1 MAFDESKATYK
12 QIISRVKALKE
23 ELETGK
29 ALDQEDTKRY
39 KASEKEYKL
48 LTKKYDLKSDINTLS
63 KEELELQNKITAE
76 YTATQD
82 EAKKLGDNIQQQIES
97 IPLIGGAI
105 PKMLGL
111 EDLGDQFADAIV
123 APNAEAG
130 EGIKKNTVLQRVWN
144 FVTSMNPIGLILV
157 ALTAIVGIYKFLVG
171 GARDLGKELGISAQ
185 QANDMRFNLMKAEA
199 SMTLM
204 GFDSAD
210 LKATMKATSDE
221 FGDLSMMSVS
231 ASKDISMLAQNLG
244 TSGENIVKINKS
256 LIDLTGMSMEAAT
269 NFSEMAAGLAAAAN
283 VSTARV
289 IEDIAQNASKFA
301 EFSMSGADGLA
312 EAAVEAAKVGTSL
325 SAVLGVADKLLD
337 FESQITAQFE
347 AQVLTGK
354 NINLET
360 ARRKALEGDML
371 GLTQEIQKSV
381 GSLGEIQSMNVIERR
396 AIAEAIGLSADDLL
410 KVARGEAIKE
420 QESVQSLQKKTNT
433 ILIEGFS
440 DNIKAVK
447 DQKSVV
453 DFGTIY

>member
-396 AIAEAIGLSADDLL
+396 AIAEAIGLSADDLV

>member
-185 QANDMRFNLMKAEA
+185 QANDMRFNL
-199 SMTLM
+199 SHI
-204 GFDSAD
+204 
-210 LKATMKATSDE
+210 
-221 FGDLSMMSVS
+221 LS
-231 ASKDISMLAQNLG
+231 
-244 TSGENIVKINKS
+244 
-256 LIDLTGMSMEAAT
+256 
-269 NFSEMAAGLAAAAN
+269 
-283 VSTARV
+283 
-289 IEDIAQNASKFA
+289 
-301 EFSMSGADGLA
+301 
-312 EAAVEAAKVGTSL
+312 
-325 SAVLGVADKLLD
+325 
-337 FESQITAQFE
+337 
-347 AQVLTGK
+347 
-354 NINLET
+354 
-360 ARRKALEGDML
+360 
-371 GLTQEIQKSV
+371 
-381 GSLGEIQSMNVIERR
+381 
-396 AIAEAIGLSADDLL
+396 
-410 KVARGEAIKE
+410 
-420 QESVQSLQKKTNT
+420 
-433 ILIEGFS
+433 ILVF
-440 DNIKAVK
+440 
-447 DQKSVV
+447 
-453 DFGTIY
+453 

>member
-123 APNAEAG
+123 APNVEAG
-130 EGIKKNTVLQRVWN
+130 DGIKKNTVLQRIFN
-144 FVTSMNPIGLILV
+144 FVTSLNPMGAILI
-157 ALTAIVGIYKFLVG
+157 AITAIAAIFKFLVA
-171 GARDLGKELGISAQ
+171 GARDLGKELNVSAQ
-185 QANDMRFNLMKAEA
+185 QADDMRFNIMKAEA
-199 SMTLM
+199 SMKLM

-210 LKATMKATSDE
+210 LKETMKATNAE

-231 ASKDISMLAQNLG
+231 ASQDISMLAQNLG